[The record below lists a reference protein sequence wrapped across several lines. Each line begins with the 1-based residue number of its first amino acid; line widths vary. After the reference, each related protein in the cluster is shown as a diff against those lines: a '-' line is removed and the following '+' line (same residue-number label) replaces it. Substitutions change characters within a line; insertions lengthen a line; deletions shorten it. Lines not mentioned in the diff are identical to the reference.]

1 MSTPAA
7 KREGA
12 RRSDRMRWATN
23 APRPHVTAVPRPI
36 APNNKD
42 ALRLARVRR
51 PALIAPRRR
60 VFLALGFDPDELRVQ
75 VVHAIADLSVQ

>member
-1 MSTPAA
+1 
-7 KREGA
+7 
-12 RRSDRMRWATN
+12 MRWATN
-23 APRPHVTAVPRPI
+23 APRPHVAAAPKPI

-42 ALRLARVRR
+42 ALRSGRVLR
-51 PALIAPRRR
+51 PALIAPQRR